1 MKKITLK
8 LLVSLLI
15 STLLFSCSSE
25 DDGIFIGSE
34 TSEVK
39 DIPLTYTAFEYEV
52 LGLVNN
58 YRETQG
64 LSSLSTL
71 NLVSKEAESHTN
83 YMIEKG
89 EINHHNFG
97 SRSQNL
103 IQNASAILVA
113 ENVAYGFATAQGVV
127 DAWLKSDSHRKNI
140 ENSSFTDFGISTE
153 KDEKGNYY
161 YTHIFIKR

>member
-97 SRSQNL
+97 SRS
-103 IQNASAILVA
+103 
-113 ENVAYGFATAQGVV
+113 
-127 DAWLKSDSHRKNI
+127 
-140 ENSSFTDFGISTE
+140 
-153 KDEKGNYY
+153 
-161 YTHIFIKR
+161 